1 MLWCPGKGSRLPT
14 GTQFQSLNNWISK
27 WVGLNLCMVCLT
39 GVDPTHFDY
48 DCCRYWPYYFVDK
61 ASQLTVAWDSSLHL
75 VTLMKPGIN
84 TSCTRGSSNNPF
96 SDSLIAN
103 HFYMNLPPPPPVHTR
118 THTGPSVFLRPHY
131 TWAAR
136 PSNGSDIST
145 PSWNRLTWSWTPD
158 AGMINLACVD

>member
-14 GTQFQSLNNWISK
+14 GMQFQPLNHWILK

-84 TSCTRGSSNNPF
+84 TFCTRGGSNNPF
-96 SDSLIAN
+96 SDLLIAN
-103 HFYMNLPPPPPVHTR
+103 HFYMNLPPPPSTHAHIQGPVSSSDLTTR
-118 THTGPSVFLRPHY
+118 ERLDRPMVRIYQRHPG
-131 TWAAR
+131 TDL
-136 PSNGSDIST
+136 PE
-145 PSWNRLTWSWTPD
+145 
-158 AGMINLACVD
+158 AGHLMQVW